1 MNAKLSRKEV
11 RRIRALY
18 QTGSYKQEYLAAIY
32 QVSRAHI
39 SRIVN
44 LKRRKDR

>member
-1 MNAKLSRKEV
+1 MNKKLNLKEI
-11 RRIRALY
+11 REIRALY
-18 QTGSYKQEYLAAIY
+18 RTGNYKQEYLAEIY
-32 QVSRAHI
+32 QVSRSQI